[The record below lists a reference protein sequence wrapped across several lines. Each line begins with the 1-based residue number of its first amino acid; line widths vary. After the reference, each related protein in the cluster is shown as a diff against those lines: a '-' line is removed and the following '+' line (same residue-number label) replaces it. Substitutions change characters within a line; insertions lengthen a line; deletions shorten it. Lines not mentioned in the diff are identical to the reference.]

1 MGISTH
7 ILDVARGKP
16 AVGVPVRLY
25 DRADIVIGEG
35 TTDTDGRVKGLLV
48 EGLKAGR
55 YRVHFETSAYFAT
68 QGIAGL
74 YPYVDIVF
82 TAAPGEAH
90 YHIPLLLTANGYS
103 TYRGS

>member
-7 ILDVARGKP
+7 ILDVSRGKP
-16 AVGVPVRLY
+16 AVAVPVRLY
-25 DRADIVIGEG
+25 DASDVMVGEG
-35 TTDTDGRVKGLLV
+35 TTDNDGRVKGLFTSELTP
-48 EGLKAGR
+48 GR
-55 YRVHFETSAYFAT
+55 YRVHFETAAYFAA
-68 QGIAGL
+68 QGVNGL

-82 TAAPGEAH
+82 TVVAGEAH